1 MINFVPNATST
12 TLDED
17 TRKGILATVL
27 DAANREF
34 MLLLRAPTPDQQ
46 TRVRDRILDLVHA
59 ELRRFTLAP
68 ETPIIEALV
77 TDLMRRLTGLGFL
90 EALLPPVRCD
100 LSEIAI
106 YSTGLFQVMR
116 KEQTTWETIPTPAE
130 AGEVLRVLSLILG
143 PQSKAL
149 TEATPEVRAK
159 LPASQANPAGGR
171 VTALHPCIVPGTGYP
186 CLNIRLFEQKPVR
199 PEWLLER
206 KQMTQEMMAY
216 LQNAISSS
224 QRILICGST
233 SSGKTTLLSALCNFL
248 PPQWR
253 TVKIEDPSEIWIDR
267 PNIQT
272 IEARIVP
279 PGSEVASYTLRHGVD
294 VAMRLSPDYLI
305 VGEVRDGAAA
315 LALLRA
321 ASSGHPGSCTF
332 HAESPADAFERMS
345 MLMGTDC
352 GISDRR
358 CYQNIVSG
366 LDLLVQ
372 LTKRGN
378 RRQVTSIV
386 KVDKKLHGGEPG
398 YFPVFQLD
406 EDADPEAPRWTR
418 IVESQAVSSA
428 LHRKEVH

>member
-1 MINFVPNATST
+1 MFNFVPGTT
-12 TLDED
+12 GKTLDDD
-17 TRKGILATVL
+17 TRKAIIATVL

-34 MLLLRAPTPDQQ
+34 MLLLRAPNSEQHAQ
-46 TRVRDRILDLVHA
+46 VQARVTDLVHG
-59 ELRRFTLAP
+59 ELRKFTLTP

-90 EALLPPVRCD
+90 DALLPPVRTD

-116 KEQTTWETIPTPAE
+116 KESTTWETIATTAE
-130 AGEVLRVLSLILG
+130 AGEVQRVLSLILG

-149 TEATPEVRAK
+149 TEATPEIRAK
-159 LPASQANPAGGR
+159 LPASEANPAGGR
-171 VTALHPCIVPGTGYP
+171 VTALHPVIVPGTGYP
-186 CLNIRLFEQKPVR
+186 CVNIRLFEQKPVL

-206 KQMTQEMMAY
+206 KQMTQEMMDY
-216 LQNAISSS
+216 LHKAIASG

-248 PPQWR
+248 PAQWR

-279 PGSEVASYTLRHGVD
+279 PGSEVASYTLRSGVD

-352 GISDRR
+352 GITDRR
-358 CYQNIVSG
+358 AYQNIVSG
-366 LDLLVQ
+366 LDMLVQ
-372 LTKRGN
+372 LTKRGS

-386 KVDKKLHGGEPG
+386 KVDKKLRSGEPR
-398 YFPVFQLD
+398 YIPVFRLD
-406 EDADPEAPRWTR
+406 EDADPEAPSWTR
-418 IVESQAVSSA
+418 IAEGQAA
-428 LHRKEVH
+428 AEDIR

>member
-1 MINFVPNATST
+1 MFNFVPNAAST
-12 TLDED
+12 TLDEK
-17 TRKGILATVL
+17 THKAILSTVL

-34 MLLLRAPTPDQQ
+34 MLALRSPTPEQHAQ
-46 TRVRDRILDLVHA
+46 VQARVTNLVHA
-59 ELRRFTLAP
+59 ELRRFSLAP
-68 ETPIIEALV
+68 DTPVIEDLV
-77 TDLMRRLTGLGFL
+77 TDLLRRLTGLGFL
-90 EALLPPVRCD
+90 DALLPPLRTD

-116 KEQTTWETIPTPAE
+116 KEQTTWETIQTTAD
-130 AGEVLRVLSLILG
+130 AAEVLRVLSLILG
-143 PQSKAL
+143 PQSKSL

-159 LPASQANPAGGR
+159 LPSSEANPAGGR

-186 CLNIRLFEQKPVR
+186 CFNIRLFEQKPVL

-216 LQNAISSS
+216 LQTAIASG

-248 PPQWR
+248 PPHWR

-279 PGSEVASYTLRHGVD
+279 PGSEVSSYTLRHGVD

-345 MLMGTDC
+345 MLLGTDC
-352 GISDRR
+352 GISDHRA
-358 CYQNIVSG
+358 YQNIVSG

-372 LTKRGN
+372 LSKRGT

-386 KVDKKLHGGEPG
+386 KVDKKLRSGGPR
-398 YFPVFQLD
+398 YIPVFRLD
-406 EDADPEAPRWTR
+406 EDADPEAPSWTR
-418 IVESQAVSSA
+418 ITEEQTTA
-428 LHRKEVH
+428 EDTP

>member
-1 MINFVPNATST
+1 MLNFVPNANNQA
-12 TLDED
+12 LDEQ

-27 DAANREF
+27 DCANREF
-34 MLLLRAPTPDQQ
+34 MLALRTPSPDQL
-46 TRVRDRILDLVHA
+46 TEVMARVSTLVHA
-59 ELRRFTLAP
+59 ELRRFNLAP
-68 ETPIIEALV
+68 QTPDIDALV
-77 TDLMRRLTGLGFL
+77 LDLMRRLTGLGFL
-90 EALLPPVRCD
+90 DALLPPVRSD

-106 YSTGLFQVMR
+106 YSSGLFQVMR
-116 KEQTTWETIPTPAE
+116 KDQTSWETIPSCAE

-149 TEATPEVRAK
+149 TEATPEIRAK
-159 LPASQANPAGGR
+159 LPASPSNPGGGR
-171 VTALHPCIVPGTGYP
+171 VTALHPCIVPGSGYP

-206 KQMTQEMMAY
+206 KQMTQEMMDY
-216 LQNAISSS
+216 LQAAIASG

-248 PPQWR
+248 PPRWR
-253 TVKIEDPSEIWIDR
+253 TIKIEDPSEIWIDR

-279 PGSEVASYTLRHGVD
+279 PGSEATSYTLRNGVD

-332 HAESPADAFERMS
+332 HAESPADAFERLS

-352 GISDRR
+352 GISDQRS
-358 CYQNIVSG
+358 YQNIVSG
-366 LDLLVQ
+366 IDLLVQ
-372 LTKRGN
+372 LSKRGN
-378 RRQVTSIV
+378 RRQVSSIV
-386 KVDKKLHGGEPG
+386 KVDKKMHSGEPH
-398 YFPVFQLD
+398 FLPLFHLD
-406 EDADPEAPRWTR
+406 EHSDPEKPCWTTLA
-418 IVESQAVSSA
+418 EGPPPLSE
-428 LHRKEVH
+428 LEPKEAS

>member
-1 MINFVPNATST
+1 MLNFVPNAAST
-12 TLDED
+12 TLDDD
-17 TRKGILATVL
+17 TRRAILATVL

-34 MLLLRAPTPDQQ
+34 MLALRSPTPEQHAQ
-46 TRVRDRILDLVHA
+46 VQARVRDLVHA
-59 ELRRFTLAP
+59 ELRRFSLAP
-68 ETPIIEALV
+68 DTPVIEELV

-90 EALLPPVRCD
+90 DALLPPVRND

-116 KEQTTWETIPTPAE
+116 KEQTTWETIETTAD
-130 AGEVLRVLSLILG
+130 AAEVLRVLSLILG

-159 LPASQANPAGGR
+159 LPSSEANPAGGR
-171 VTALHPCIVPGTGYP
+171 VTALHPCIVPGSGYP
-186 CLNIRLFEQKPVR
+186 CFNIRLFEQKPVL

-206 KQMTQEMMAY
+206 KQMTKEMMSY
-216 LQNAISSS
+216 LQTAIASG

-279 PGSEVASYTLRHGVD
+279 PGSEVTSYTLRHGVD

-321 ASSGHPGSCTF
+321 SSSGHPGSCTF

-352 GISDRR
+352 GISDHRA
-358 CYQNIVSG
+358 YQNIVSG

-372 LTKRGN
+372 LSKRGT
-378 RRQVTSIV
+378 RRQVSSIV
-386 KVDKKLHGGEPG
+386 KVDKKLRSGGPR
-398 YFPVFQLD
+398 YIPVFRLD
-406 EDADPEAPRWTR
+406 EDADPEAPSWTR
-418 IVESQAVSSA
+418 IADGQTAVEDTP
-428 LHRKEVH
+428 

>member
-1 MINFVPNATST
+1 MFNFVPGAGSK
-12 TLDED
+12 TLDDD
-17 TRKGILATVL
+17 TRKAIIATVL

-34 MLLLRAPTPDQQ
+34 MLLLRLPSPEQHAQVQ
-46 TRVRDRILDLVHA
+46 ARVTDLVHA
-59 ELRRFTLAP
+59 ELRKFTLTT
-68 ETPIIEALV
+68 ETPVIEALV
-77 TDLMRRLTGLGFL
+77 TDILRRLTGLGFL
-90 EALLPPVRCD
+90 DALLPPVRTD

-116 KEQTTWETIPTPAE
+116 KEQTTWETIPTTGDA
-130 AGEVLRVLSLILG
+130 AEVLRVLSLILG
-143 PQSKAL
+143 PQSKSL
-149 TEATPEVRAK
+149 TEATPEIRAK
-159 LPASQANPAGGR
+159 LPSSEANPAGGR

-186 CLNIRLFEQKPVR
+186 CVNIRLFEQKPVR

-206 KQMTQEMMAY
+206 KQMTREMMNY
-216 LQNAISSS
+216 LRHAIAGG

-248 PPQWR
+248 PEQWR

-279 PGSEVASYTLRHGVD
+279 PGSEVSSYSLRNGVD

-358 CYQNIVSG
+358 AAQNIVSG
-366 LDLLVQ
+366 LDMLVQ

-386 KVDKKLHGGEPG
+386 KIDKQLHSGEPR
-398 YFPVFQLD
+398 YIPVFRLD
-406 EDADPEAPRWTR
+406 EDTDPETPSWTR
-418 IVESQAVSSA
+418 SA
-428 LHRKEVH
+428 EEEHCLEENS